1 MSTDPSGIWT
11 PILGI
16 PGWHSTNW
24 AIESTEESTSSN
36 AEYASSNPVWVI
48 ITICCQCSVSCFP
61 DDGFEYS
68 GHYVGLW
75 ENSFFYSDSK
85 YGLHP
90 YMALFITYPII
101 FNLKKSLSE
110 QYPVTCNKYS
120 TC

>member
-1 MSTDPSGIWT
+1 MMALNTVAT
-11 PILGI
+11 ML
-16 PGWHSTNW
+16 
-24 AIESTEESTSSN
+24 
-36 AEYASSNPVWVI
+36 
-48 ITICCQCSVSCFP
+48 
-61 DDGFEYS
+61 GFEKT
-68 GHYVGLW
+68 V
-75 ENSFFYSDSK
+75 SFFYSDSK